1 MSRLLRKTLWAGWM
15 RMARLASRSYLAGA
29 ELQDAVRAC
38 RRFSEQGFAASVCYW
53 NHPSDDSRLVAD
65 HYLAT
70 LDALAREGLNSYLSI
85 KAPALG
91 LDPQLVAEIIERGQQ
106 TGIRVHFDALTPETA
121 EPTFE
126 LIAQS
131 LGPSRRIGCTL
142 PGRWQRSLADAD
154 RAVALGLDVRV
165 VKGEWADPLHPDI
178 DLSSGFLAVIDRLAG
193 RARHV
198 GVATHD
204 APLAH
209 EALRRLRAANTACEL
224 EQLFGLPLRDSLKVA
239 RDLAVPVRLYVPY
252 GNAWVPYCLSQIR
265 KKPRILWWITRDAI
279 FGRSLNLLDVPR
291 SIVRE
296 SERLSAGLAS
306 PSAALKHK
314 PFND

>member
-1 MSRLLRKTLWAGWM
+1 MSRVLRKTIWAGWK
-15 RMARLASRSYLAGA
+15 RLAKLASRSYLAGA
-29 ELQDAVRAC
+29 ELQDAVQAC
-38 RRFSEQGFAASVCYW
+38 RRFSEHGFAASVGYW
-53 NHPSDDSRLVAD
+53 NNPGDDPRLVAD

-70 LDALAREGLNSYLSI
+70 LDGLAHEDLNSYLSI

-91 LDPQLVAEIIERGQQ
+91 LNLELVAEIIERGEQA
-106 TGIRVHFDALTPETA
+106 GIRVHFDALTPETA

-131 LGPSRRIGCTL
+131 LTPSRRIGCTL

-165 VKGEWADPLHPDI
+165 VKGEWADPVHPDI

-204 APLAH
+204 AGLAYD
-209 EALRRLRAANTACEL
+209 ALCRLRAANTACEL
-224 EQLFGLPLRDSLKVA
+224 EQLFGLPLRDTIKVA
-239 RDLAVPVRLYVPY
+239 RDLEVPVRLYVPY

-265 KKPRILWWITRDAI
+265 KQPRILWWVVRDAV

-291 SIVRE
+291 SARD
-296 SERLSAGLAS
+296 RLVAAPAQARGLRAS
-306 PSAALKHK
+306 TK
-314 PFND
+314 